1 MGRLRSTDLDEVAK
15 STSTTS
21 MKESCTF
28 YADDGHLGFIFREYA
43 GIERGL
49 QNRGLVLDTLQQF
62 GMTVNLTKS
71 AIMLELKGQL
81 KSMRRQVHQTLLP
94 IDGALHHYEI
104 SIRSTH
110 DYLGVKFSYSDT
122 QKHTMQRRWSVS
134 AQRFRQMLPWLKKPH
149 QHDAEAC
156 PMDQLS
162 PSYLPN
168 STLIMFQK
176 QMKMQP
182 RKN

>member
-1 MGRLRSTDLDEVAK
+1 
-15 STSTTS
+15 
-21 MKESCTF
+21 MKESRTAF
-28 YADDGHLGFIFREYA
+28 YTDDGHLGSSLETNA
-43 GIERGL
+43 GFERGL
-49 QNRGLVLDTLQQF
+49 QNIGLVLDTLQF

-71 AIMLELKGQL
+71 AILLELKGQL
-81 KSMRRQVHQTLLP
+81 KSKAKKKYMRSQFYQTLLR

-104 SIRSTH
+104 PIRSTH
-110 DYLGVKFSYSDT
+110 DYLGVKISYSDT